1 MTSFEC
7 MFRSYESIHQSPVN
21 RLIHAIG
28 IPMIMVSSLGLA
40 GLLHTP
46 VLASIGASASAA
58 AVLVIATSA
67 IVFSWSLRAGLGY
80 LALTLACAFAA
91 QFIATHIGA
100 AKTPW
105 VFALVF
111 VTGWAVQF
119 VGHAFEG
126 KSPEFVSRPQN
137 LLLGP
142 ISVVAEVAPFV
153 RPYRRHAI

>member
-1 MTSFEC
+1 MTPFER
-7 MFRSYESIHQSPVN
+7 MFRSYESIHESPIN

-28 IPMIMVSSLGLA
+28 IPMIMVSLLGLA
-40 GLLHTP
+40 DLLRAP
-46 VLASIGASASAA
+46 ALAPIGVTTTAA
-58 AVLVIATSA
+58 TLLVLVTSA

-80 LALTLACAFAA
+80 LALALACAFAA
-91 QFIATHIGA
+91 QFIAAQIGDA
-100 AKTPW
+100 RAPL
-105 VFALVF
+105 VFALGF
-111 VTGWAVQF
+111 VAGWAIQF

-153 RPYRRHAI
+153 RPYRRHAL

>member
-1 MTSFEC
+1 MTSFER

-28 IPMIMVSSLGLA
+28 IPMIMVSILGLA
-40 GLLHTP
+40 GLLQTP
-46 VLASIGASASAA
+46 VLASVGASASAA
-58 AVLVIATSA
+58 TAMVIATSV
-67 IVFSWSLRAGLGY
+67 IVFSWSVRAGLGY
-80 LALTLACAFAA
+80 LALALACAFAA
-91 QFIATHIGA
+91 QVIAAHVGEA
-100 AKTPW
+100 RAPW
-105 VFALVF
+105 VFAVGF